1 MTEATLFLL
10 LFRFFL
16 FLELIIDY
24 DKKVH
29 SVKNEFLDTGVN
41 VSLIRLSMNYLDEEK
56 HVHFP
61 YHVFPGTFFHSTS
74 IFLKT
79 N

>member
-1 MTEATLFLL
+1 MAEATLFLL

-16 FLELIIDY
+16 FLKLIIDY

-61 YHVFPGTFFHSTS
+61 YHVFSGTF
-74 IFLKT
+74 
-79 N
+79 

>member
-16 FLELIIDY
+16 FLKLIIDY

-41 VSLIRLSMNYLDEEK
+41 VSLIRLNMNNLDEEK
-56 HVHFP
+56 TRAFSVQR
-61 YHVFPGTFFHSTS
+61 
-74 IFLKT
+74 FLR
-79 N
+79 NVLP

>member
-16 FLELIIDY
+16 FLKLIIDY

-56 HVHFP
+56 TRAFSVP
-61 YHVFPGTFFHSTS
+61 R
-74 IFLKT
+74 FLRNVLT
-79 N
+79 

>member
-16 FLELIIDY
+16 FLKLIINY

-41 VSLIRLSMNYLDEEK
+41 VSLIRLNMNYLDEEK
-56 HVHFP
+56 TRAFSVP
-61 YHVFPGTFFHSTS
+61 R
-74 IFLKT
+74 FLR
-79 N
+79 NVLP

>member
-1 MTEATLFLL
+1 MAEATLFLL

-16 FLELIIDY
+16 FLKLIIDY

-41 VSLIRLSMNYLDEEK
+41 VSLIRLNMNYLDEAK
-56 HVHFP
+56 TRAFSVP
-61 YHVFPGTFFHSTS
+61 R
-74 IFLKT
+74 FLRNVLT
-79 N
+79 

>member
-1 MTEATLFLL
+1 MAEATLFLL

-16 FLELIIDY
+16 FLKLIIDY

-56 HVHFP
+56 TRAFSVP
-61 YHVFPGTFFHSTS
+61 R
-74 IFLKT
+74 FLRNVLT
-79 N
+79 

>member
-1 MTEATLFLL
+1 MAEATLFLL

-16 FLELIIDY
+16 FLKLIIDY

-41 VSLIRLSMNYLDEEK
+41 VSLIRLNMNNLDEEK
-56 HVHFP
+56 TRAFSVQR
-61 YHVFPGTFFHSTS
+61 
-74 IFLKT
+74 FLR
-79 N
+79 NVLP